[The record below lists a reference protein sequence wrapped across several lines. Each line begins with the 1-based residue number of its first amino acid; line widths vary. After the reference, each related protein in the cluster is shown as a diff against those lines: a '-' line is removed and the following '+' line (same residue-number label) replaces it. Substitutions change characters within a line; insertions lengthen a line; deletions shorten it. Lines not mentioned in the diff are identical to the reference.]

1 MYQKQSKLQQSNYW
15 LTNISKTAVR
25 ISDLGITLQPG
36 KSINL
41 LHPKLHLSIN
51 VIEESVNNGSIKS
64 RQSSLLI
71 RRQPPLNKNNNIIQK
86 EVSAYPIIR
95 RNPSAVRIVEKT
107 FDEFEEDKFISEN
120 KFAEEFVKDD

>member
-1 MYQKQSKLQQSNYW
+1 MYQKQLKLQQSNYW

-71 RRQPPLNKNNNIIQK
+71 RR
-86 EVSAYPIIR
+86 
-95 RNPSAVRIVEKT
+95 NPSAVRIIEKT